1 MKIAIYTRK
10 SVAVERSES
19 ISTQIEMCKKYFKGK
34 NEFEIFED
42 EGFSGGNTNRPS
54 FKKMMSLVK
63 LGKFDAVAVY
73 KVDRIARNIVDFFK
87 IFDELEKYNV
97 KLISITEGFDP
108 STPSGKMMMIM
119 LAGFADMEREN
130 IRQRVKDNMIALAKK
145 GCYTGGFV
153 PFGCVTVQ
161 IEGKSYLQVK
171 DKDLIKLIFKKYYEL
186 GSLYSTQKY
195 LKDNGFKTMSNRSSL
210 NGLLRNPVYAKS
222 SKEINDYFK
231 ANGYLVHGTPNGKGY
246 ITYGKTVNE
255 SMLIVSNHTAPV
267 SADLFLK
274 VNKMLDEKRE
284 NAIKRFSKTYWL
296 TGTLYCPFCGGK
308 YTIANSARKTYY
320 LCSNRLNRKSDDS
333 GIDPNKEKCSN
344 NKYINAEEL
353 EKKVEEL
360 IKRLDQSELFEK
372 YYKKSVD
379 NVEDNEDNEIDIL
392 NKTFNENEVAIKNLI
407 DKLALVSNEA
417 AKYLVEK
424 IDNLTEQNKEISAN
438 IDNLK
443 LKRLEKS
450 TKISKEEAQDLIAR
464 FNKINDPNEKR
475 LILNKVFEKL
485 VYNPFEDTLDIHF
498 N

>member
-19 ISTQIEMCKKYFKGK
+19 IQTQIEMCKKYFKGK

-153 PFGCVTVQ
+153 PFGCVTVN

-195 LKDNGFKTMSNRSSL
+195 LKENGFKTLSNRSSL
-210 NGLLRNPVYAKS
+210 NRILRNPVYAKS
-222 SKEINDYFK
+222 SKEINNYFK
-231 ANGYLVHGTPNGKGY
+231 TNGYLVHGTPNGKGY

-255 SMLIVSNHTAPV
+255 SMLIVSNHSAPV
-267 SADLFLK
+267 SSELFLK
-274 VNKMLDEKRE
+274 VNKMLDEKRD
-284 NAIKRFSKTYWL
+284 ASAKRFSRTYWL
-296 TGTLYCPFCGGK
+296 TGTLYCPFCEGK
-308 YTIANSARKTYY
+308 YTIANSNKNTYY
-320 LCSNRLNRKSDDS
+320 LCSNRLNRKNDDS
-333 GIDPNKEKCSN
+333 GIDSNKEKCIN
-344 NKYINAEEL
+344 NKYINAEVL

-360 IKRLDQSELFEK
+360 IKRLEASELFEK
-372 YYKKSVD
+372 YYKTSVE
-379 NVEDNEDNEIDIL
+379 NNEDNEDNEIDIL
-392 NKTFNENEVAIKNLI
+392 RKTFNENELAIKNLI

-417 AKYLVEK
+417 SRYIVEK
-424 IDNLTEQNKEISAN
+424 IDSLTEKNKEISLS
-438 IDNLK
+438 IDNLQ

-450 TKISKEEAQDLIAR
+450 VKISKEEVKELIVR
-464 FNKINDPNEKR
+464 FNKISDVNEKR
-475 LILNKVFEKL
+475 MILNKIFEKL
-485 VYNPFEDTLDIHF
+485 AYNPFEDTLDIYF